1 MDTWT
6 HISAFPAAVIHF
18 LQVLLWVMVQEEFVD
33 VRHAQNG
40 ISSDRNAFLSGVEAV
55 PISRRTRDAKTV
67 LIFFK

>member
-6 HISAFPAAVIHF
+6 HISAFPAAVIYF
-18 LQVLLWVMVQEEFVD
+18 LQLLLWVMVQED